1 MSGHSWA
8 FEQLAPSPGTTPAN
22 GPARD
27 RSDLTLSFPCDPDA
41 LQAQLEQWTTVA
53 FDFDSPPADA
63 GPALDTQHAQ
73 PLVPSSPGLPHA
85 RVGEFGF
92 SQHYANKLGASL
104 AAEQPQPQPST
115 VAPAEF
121 TSTVDLSALLGGA
134 NNGDAAFAGSL
145 VDPALSLPSFVE
157 PSLPSFVV
165 PQTPAGAPAAT
176 LSPAEASTSAAHTP
190 ASTVTS
196 RKGNGAAKKKRTST
210 TSAAAKAA
218 AAKEAA
224 AAAAAAE
231 AAALTANVGG
241 RSLPLPEGIDTT
253 GMTDEEL
260 NRLAIE
266 EDRRRRN
273 TAASARFRVKK
284 KQREQALEQTAK
296 ELKERVAVLEKE
308 VETLRTENGW
318 LRSLV
323 VDKSVSTAPGG
334 AANNRK
340 RKIEDVESTTA
351 AIEGGLS
358 SSSLLV

>member
-1 MSGHSWA
+1 MSGQSWA
-8 FEQLAPSPGTTPAN
+8 FEQLNQLAPSPGTTPAN

-27 RSDLTLSFPCDPDA
+27 SSSLTLSFPCDPDA

-63 GPALDTQHAQ
+63 GSAHQ
-73 PLVPSSPGLPHA
+73 PLVPASPVLSHGH
-85 RVGEFGF
+85 VGEFGF
-92 SQHYANKLGASL
+92 SQHYASKLGASL
-104 AAEQPQPQPST
+104 AAEQPQPPPT

-121 TSTVDLSALLGGA
+121 TSTVDLSALLGGGP
-134 NNGDAAFAGSL
+134 NGDAAFAGSL

-165 PQTPAGAPAAT
+165 PPNPAGVSAAT
-176 LSPAEASTSAAHTP
+176 LSPTEASTSAAHTP
-190 ASTVTS
+190 AATVTTVTS
-196 RKGNGAAKKKRTST
+196 RKGNGAAKKKRMST

-224 AAAAAAE
+224 AAAAE
-231 AAALTANVGG
+231 AAALTTNVGG

-284 KQREQALEQTAK
+284 KQREQALEQTSK

-323 VDKSVSTAPGG
+323 VDKNVLTAPGG

-340 RKIEDVESTTA
+340 RKIEDVESTA
-351 AIEGGLS
+351 AAFDDGLS

>member
-8 FEQLAPSPGTTPAN
+8 FEQLNQLAPSPGTTPAN

-63 GPALDTQHAQ
+63 GPAQ

-104 AAEQPQPQPST
+104 AAEEPHPQPST
-115 VAPAEF
+115 VAPADF

-165 PQTPAGAPAAT
+165 PQTPATGSAAT

-224 AAAAAAE
+224 AVAAAAA
-231 AAALTANVGG
+231 AAAASPAANVGG